1 MNTNENNAKVI
12 VHSIMPSS
20 TADNI
25 GGKLGDM
32 LAVINVLAHAP
43 SHLSVMVI
51 IMKNLKTLIN

>member
-1 MNTNENNAKVI
+1 MKTMLRLLCILLCLAAPLI
-12 VHSIMPSS
+12 IL
-20 TADNI
+20 

-32 LAVINVLAHAP
+32 LAVINVLAHAL